1 MLRPYPP
8 RHRRFAAVAVA
19 VALGL
24 APTTGGAAGQES
36 RGAGQPLGSPGT
48 ETSVSRIA
56 FLMGT
61 RLDLRIQGPGTRA
74 RLLAVSEAVLA
85 EIRRFEALLS
95 TWDAATPLSQ
105 ANRAAVGEPF
115 PLSPELRAL
124 LGTVLQ
130 WSSATGGAF
139 EPRVGALVQAWDLRG
154 EGRAPDSA
162 ALAHAVAVSG
172 AAGMTL
178 TSEGTVRHDEEAWLD
193 AGGFGKGAA
202 LAAARRMLIDQEV
215 ERAHLNFGGQL
226 LLVGA
231 PPEQPMGWPV
241 SVAHPGRRGEPFATL
256 RVRDASVATSGASER
271 TVEVDGRAVG
281 HVLDP
286 RTGGPVPAWGS
297 VTVVAE
303 DPLAADILSTALF
316 VLGPKEGM
324 SLAGSLG
331 EIGVLFLMPTADGGA
346 SARWNEPMGRWL
358 VDPAPHTPTHTPG
371 RTTRLRP

>member
-1 MLRPYPP
+1 M
-8 RHRRFAAVAVA
+8 AVA

-36 RGAGQPLGSPGT
+36 RGAGRPLGSPGT
-48 ETSVSRIA
+48 ETSVSRSA

-61 RLDLRIQGPGTRA
+61 RLDLRIEGPGTRA

-85 EIRRFEALLS
+85 EVRRFEALLS

-178 TSEGTVRHDEEAWLD
+178 NSEGTVRHDAEAWLD

-202 LAAARRMLIDQEV
+202 LDAARRMLIEQGVD
-215 ERAHLNFGGQL
+215 RAHLNFGGQL
-226 LLVGA
+226 LLTGA
-231 PPEQPMGWPV
+231 PPGKPMGWTV
-241 SVAHPGRRGEPFATL
+241 SVAHPRRRGEPFATL

-271 TVEVDGRAVG
+271 TVEVDGRGVG

-316 VLGPKEGM
+316 VLGPEEGM
-324 SLAGSLG
+324 SLAGSLPEVG
-331 EIGVLFLMPTADGGA
+331 ALFLELTADGA
-346 SARWNEPMGRWL
+346 VSAHWTDSMRQWL
-358 VDPAPHTPTHTPG
+358 VDSPPHATTYPPHATANSLG
-371 RTTRLRP
+371 RLERPRS